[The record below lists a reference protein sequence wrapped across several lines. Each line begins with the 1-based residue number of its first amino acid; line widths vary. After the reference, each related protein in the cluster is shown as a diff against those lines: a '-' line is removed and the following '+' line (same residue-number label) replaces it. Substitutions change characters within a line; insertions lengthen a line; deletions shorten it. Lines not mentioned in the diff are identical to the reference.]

1 MRTARMQSHWI
12 HSRCTVFAAAV
23 VALALSGVAHAQSE
37 VDRLTGQQIVERSL
51 DTNNVG
57 FQNGDATITLI
68 IQSASGSSRERRMRV
83 RGMEE
88 GGLSRTIVRVLAPS
102 EVAGQS
108 YLFREREG
116 ADDEVFIY
124 LPALDSS
131 ARRISGNQKN
141 GAFMG
146 SDFSYA
152 DLESRSV
159 RDGRYRRL
167 DDEELAGFEVYVVD
181 VTPSPGQQSDD
192 ARVRMWVRKG
202 DFIPLRVRF
211 FDESDQATR
220 TIFTEELAQDG
231 DKTYV
236 RRMSMRQADGSAT
249 IMIVE
254 SLDSNAAFDASMFTP
269 QELAN

>member
-1 MRTARMQSHWI
+1 MNRSVSSLASILATLLLCVISNPRS
-12 HSRCTVFAAAV
+12 AV
-23 VALALSGVAHAQSE
+23 AQSQGDE
-37 VDRLTGQQIVERSL
+37 LTGQQIVERSL

-57 FQNGDATITLI
+57 FRSGDATITLI

-83 RGMEE
+83 RGIEE
-88 GGLSRTIVRVLAPS
+88 NGLSRTIVRVLAPS

-108 YLFREREG
+108 YLFRERDG

-124 LPALDSS
+124 LPALDTA

-159 RDGRYRRL
+159 REGRYRRL
-167 DDEELAGFEVYVVD
+167 DDEELAGFEVFVVD
-181 VTPSPGQQSDD
+181 VTPAAGQQSDD
-192 ARVRMWVRKG
+192 ARVRMWVRKS
-202 DFIPLRVRF
+202 DFIPLRIRF
-211 FDESDQATR
+211 FDTDDQASR
-220 TIFTEELAQDG
+220 TMFTEELAQDG
-231 DKTYV
+231 DRTYV

-249 IMIVE
+249 IMIIE
-254 SLDSNAAFDASMFTP
+254 SLNSSAEFDASMFTP